1 MNNNSTLRIGSGLRV
16 APRPLRSRVTSKL
29 GLLVDRITSFVWGL
43 LALAIPLAPYL
54 ALKPAT
60 NFWWWP

>member
-1 MNNNSTLRIGSGLRV
+1 MSDVTLRIGRGPK
-16 APRPLRSRVTSKL
+16 APAQDPSPTLTAKL
-29 GLLVDRITSFVWGL
+29 GLLVDRITSVVWGG
-43 LALAIPLAPYL
+43 LAVMVLIAPYL

>member
-1 MNNNSTLRIGSGLRV
+1 METLRIGPGPKGVHTSLPAK
-16 APRPLRSRVTSKL
+16 APSKL
-29 GLLVDRITSFVWGL
+29 GLLVDRITSIAWGFL
-43 LALAIPLAPYL
+43 GVAAIFAPYL